1 MNTVREKMKNNRE
14 DEAAMIRAHAGY
26 RWPELFV
33 WLYIRKFSYRVLSLK
48 EFHIQI
54 LNAVKPGEYG
64 KQINVQAPRSTG
76 KTTLVN
82 RLIPIWR
89 ICYKDYDIAMG
100 RQPEEFIL
108 IVGRNETMA
117 KQRMNEIRQVLEFN
131 PLIREDFGN
140 LVGDPWAKRETNT
153 SNGVA
158 LRPLGRGASPRGAL
172 LGDVRP
178 TLKLCDDIE
187 DPKRCLNPDLREEDR
202 DWFMTDFMY
211 AGDLGSK
218 HSNTMIVDTVKHPES
233 LSEHLRTVPGWE
245 TLRFE
250 AVRYPKDIYHPTA
263 ERLWKQWERFY
274 SDTTLDDDE
283 RDARADAFFQ
293 SRKTEMN
300 ANVQMLWE
308 EALPY
313 VRVRKEIVERGY
325 HRVMRELQNDA
336 RDPAMSLFKM
346 NQAVTFSVTD
356 EGFRR
361 SDGRVVPWH
370 DIGGFT
376 TYLDTMGGR
385 DAVAN
390 SYACA
395 VVMAWEPL
403 PGGSSMNPDSL
414 SGVNGYILL
423 AWLDRVPLTEQMEHA
438 ILLAQCAEAM
448 LAPAYPKSHFVCEQR
463 PDKDGTIKMSTDHAF
478 RAMNERHRFERRI
491 MYHEQHQ
498 NKEDRIGT
506 LEPAIANGW
515 LAFNEKDLPG
525 EFWKQFRQFPT
536 ADHNDAPDAVQG
548 ACRAR
553 ITTTAQQRVN
563 LSAARKFHRNLV
575 VRL

>member
-1 MNTVREKMKNNRE
+1 MND
-14 DEAAMIRAHAGY
+14 DEAFCQLRAHAGY
-26 RWPELFV
+26 VYPDLFV
-33 WLYIRKFSYRVLSLK
+33 DYYIRNTSYQLLAFK
-48 EFHIQI
+48 DFHIEI
-54 LNAVKPGEYG
+54 LNAIKPGVYG
-64 KQINVQAPRSTG
+64 KQINVQAPRGTG

-82 RLIPIWR
+82 RLIPLWR
-89 ICYKDYDIAMG
+89 ICYKYFDLVMG
-100 RQPEEFIL
+100 VQPEEFIL
-108 IVGRNETMA
+108 IVGRNEPRA
-117 KQRMNEIRQVLEFN
+117 CQRITEIRQVLERN
-131 PLIREDFGN
+131 PLIRQDFGD
-140 LVGDPWAKRETNT
+140 LVGDVWAKKETDT
-153 SNGVA
+153 KNGIA
-158 LRPLGRGASPRGAL
+158 LRPLGRGSSPRGAL
-172 LGDVRP
+172 IGDVRP

-187 DPKRCLNPDLREEDR
+187 DPKRCLNPNLREEDR

-218 HSNTMIVDTVKHPES
+218 HSNTIIVDTVKHPES
-233 LSEHLRTVPGWE
+233 LSEHLRNLPGWR

-250 AVRYPKDIYHPTA
+250 AVTHPHDIYHPTA
-263 ERLWKQWERFY
+263 EHLWKEWERLY

-283 RDARADAFFQ
+283 RETRAEAFFE
-293 SRKTEMN
+293 SRKDEMN
-300 ANVQMLWE
+300 AGVKMLWE
-308 EALPY
+308 EKLPY
-313 VRVRKEIVERGY
+313 VSVRKEIVERSY
-325 HRVMRELQNDA
+325 HSVMRELQNDA

-361 SDGRVVPWH
+361 SDGHVVPWH

-385 DAVAN
+385 DALAN

-395 VVMAWEPL
+395 VVVVWEPL
-403 PGGSSMNPDSL
+403 PGGQSLNPDSL
-414 SGVNGYILL
+414 SGVNGYILS
-423 AWLDRVPLTEQMEHA
+423 AWMDRVALTEQMEHA
-438 ILLAQCAEAM
+438 ILLAQRAEAM

-478 RAMNERHRFERRI
+478 RTMKERYRFERRI
-491 MYHEQHQ
+491 MYHKQHQ

-548 ACRAR
+548 ACRSR
-553 ITTTAQQRVN
+553 ITTTAQQRVD
-563 LSAARKFHRNLV
+563 LSAARRFNRNSV
-575 VRL
+575 VRV

>member
-1 MNTVREKMKNNRE
+1 MKRWDLVRTYN
-14 DEAAMIRAHAGY
+14 IHAGY
-26 RWPELFV
+26 VQPNFFV
-33 WLYIRKFSYRVLSLK
+33 EYYIKDTSYRMLELK
-48 EFHIQI
+48 DFHIQI
-54 LNAVKPGEYG
+54 LGAIKPGEYG
-64 KQINVQAPRSTG
+64 KQINVQAPRGVG

-82 RLIPIWR
+82 RLIPLWR
-89 ICYKDYDIAMG
+89 ICYKRFDLIMN

-108 IVGRNETMA
+108 IVGRNERMA
-117 KQRMNEIRQVLEFN
+117 RQRITEIRGVLEHN
-131 PLIREDFGN
+131 PLIQRDFGD
-140 LVGDPWAKRETNT
+140 LVGSPWTKTETDT
-153 SNGVA
+153 RNGIG

-187 DPKRCLNPDLREEDR
+187 DPKRCLNPDLRDEDR

-211 AGDLGSK
+211 AGDLGSG

-233 LSEHLRTVPGWE
+233 LSEHLRTVPGWQ
-245 TLRFE
+245 TLRYQ

-283 RDARADAFFQ
+283 REARAETFFQ
-293 SRKTEMN
+293 SRRVEMN
-300 ANVQMLWE
+300 AGVQMLWE
-308 EALPY
+308 EKLPY
-313 VRVRKEIVERGY
+313 VSVRKEIVERGY
-325 HRVMRELQNDA
+325 HSVMRELQNDA
-336 RDPAMSLFKM
+336 RDPGMALFNM
-346 NQAVTFSVTD
+346 DEVVTFSVTD

-361 SDGRVVPWH
+361 SDERVVPWH

-385 DAVAN
+385 DALAN

-395 VVMAWEPL
+395 VIVVWEPL
-403 PGGSSMNPDSL
+403 PGGSKMNPDSL

-423 AWLDRVPLTEQMEHA
+423 AWLDRVALTDQMEHA
-438 ILLAQCAEAM
+438 ILLAQRAEAM
-448 LAPAYPKSHFVCEQR
+448 LAPAYPKSNFVCEQR

-478 RAMNERHRFERRI
+478 RVMKERHRFQGAI
-491 MYHEQHQ
+491 TYHQQHQ
-498 NKEDRIGT
+498 NKEDRIET

-515 LAFNEKDLPG
+515 LAFNERDLPP
-525 EFWKQFRQFPT
+525 ELWTQFRQFPS

-553 ITTTAQQRVN
+553 IMTTAQQRVN
-563 LSAARKFHRNLV
+563 LTAVRKFHRQSV

>member
-1 MNTVREKMKNNRE
+1 MKRWDLVRTYN
-14 DEAAMIRAHAGY
+14 IHAGY
-26 RWPELFV
+26 VNPKYFV
-33 WLYIRKFSYRVLSLK
+33 DYYIRNSSYRMLELK
-48 EFHIQI
+48 DFHIQI
-54 LNAVKPGEYG
+54 LGAVKPGEYG
-64 KQINVQAPRSTG
+64 KQINVQAPRGTG

-82 RLIPIWR
+82 RLIPLWR
-89 ICYKDYDIAMG
+89 ICYKAFDLAMH

-108 IVGRNETMA
+108 IVGRNERMA
-117 KQRMNEIRQVLEFN
+117 RQRITEIRGVLEHN
-131 PLIREDFGN
+131 PLIRHDFGD
-140 LVGDPWAKRETNT
+140 LVGSPWTKTETDT
-153 SNGVA
+153 RNGIG

-187 DPKRCLNPDLREEDR
+187 DPKRCLNPDLRGEDR

-211 AGDLGSK
+211 AGDLGSG
-218 HSNTMIVDTVKHPES
+218 HSNTIIVDTVKHPES
-233 LSEHLRTVPGWE
+233 LSEHLRTVPGWQ
-245 TLRFE
+245 TLRYQ
-250 AVRYPKDIYHPTA
+250 AVRYPDDIYHPTA
-263 ERLWKQWERFY
+263 EHLWKQWERVY

-283 RDARADAFFQ
+283 REARADAFFQ

-308 EALPY
+308 EKLPY
-313 VRVRKEIVERGY
+313 VHVRKEIVERGY
-325 HRVMRELQNDA
+325 HSVMRELQNDA
-336 RDPAMSLFKM
+336 RDPGMALFKIDA
-346 NQAVTFSVTD
+346 AVTFSVSD

-361 SDGRVVPWH
+361 SDGRLVPWH

-385 DAVAN
+385 DALAN

-395 VVMAWEPL
+395 VVVVWEPL
-403 PGGSSMNPDSL
+403 PGGGSMNPDSL

-423 AWLDRVPLTEQMEHA
+423 AWLDRVALTDQMEHA
-438 ILLAQCAEAM
+438 ILLAQRAEAM
-448 LAPAYPKSHFVCEQR
+448 LAPAYPKSNFVCEQR
-463 PDKDGTIKMSTDHAF
+463 PDKDGTIKMATDNAF
-478 RAMNERHRFERRI
+478 RTMKERYRFQRRI
-491 MYHEQHQ
+491 MYHKQHQ
-498 NKEDRIGT
+498 NKEDRIET

-515 LAFNEKDLPG
+515 IAFNERDLPP
-525 EFWKQFRQFPT
+525 EFWTQFRQFPS

-553 ITTTAQQRVN
+553 ITTTAQQRLNIRAFV
-563 LSAARKFHRNLV
+563 KHRRRPV

>member
-1 MNTVREKMKNNRE
+1 MND
-14 DEAAMIRAHAGY
+14 DEAFCQLRAHAGY
-26 RWPELFV
+26 VYPDLFV
-33 WLYIRKFSYRVLSLK
+33 DYYIRNTSYQLLALK
-48 EFHIQI
+48 DFHIEI
-54 LNAVKPGEYG
+54 LNAIKPGVYG
-64 KQINVQAPRSTG
+64 KQINVQAPRGTG

-82 RLIPIWR
+82 GLIPLWR
-89 ICYKDYDIAMG
+89 ICYKHFDLAMD

-108 IVGRNETMA
+108 IVSRNEPMA
-117 KQRMNEIRQVLEFN
+117 CQRITEIRQVLERN
-131 PLIREDFGN
+131 PLIRQDFGD
-140 LVGDPWAKRETNT
+140 LVGDVWAKKETDT
-153 SNGVA
+153 KNGIA
-158 LRPLGRGASPRGAL
+158 LRPLGRGSSPRGAL
-172 LGDVRP
+172 IGDVRP

-187 DPKRCLNPDLREEDR
+187 DPKRCLNPNLREEDR

-218 HSNTMIVDTVKHPES
+218 HSNTIIVDTVKHPES
-233 LSEHLRTVPGWE
+233 LSEHLRALPGWR
-245 TLRFE
+245 TLRYQ

-263 ERLWKQWERFY
+263 ERLWKQWERVY
-274 SDTTLDDDE
+274 SDTTLNDDE
-283 RDARADAFFQ
+283 R
-293 SRKTEMN
+293 EEN
-300 ANVQMLWE
+300 ANAFYAKHQDEMSGGVKMLWPE
-308 EALPY
+308 KLSY
-313 VRVRKEIVERGY
+313 IHVRKEILERGY

-346 NQAVTFSVTD
+346 NQAVTFSVIE

-361 SDGRVVPWH
+361 SDGHVVPWH

-385 DAVAN
+385 DALAN

-395 VVMAWEPL
+395 VVVVWEPL
-403 PGGSSMNPDSL
+403 PGGGSMNPDSL
-414 SGVNGYILL
+414 SGVNGYILS
-423 AWLDRVPLTEQMEHA
+423 AWMDRVALTEQMENA
-438 ILLAQCAEAM
+438 ILLAQRAEAM

-478 RAMNERHRFERRI
+478 RTMKERYRFERRI
-491 MYHEQHQ
+491 MYHKQHQ

-515 LAFNEKDLPG
+515 LALNEQDLPG
-525 EFWKQFRQFPT
+525 EFWTQFRQFPS

-548 ACRAR
+548 ACRSR
-553 ITTTAQQRVN
+553 ITTTAQQRVD
-563 LSAARKFHRNLV
+563 LSAARRFNRNSV

>member
-1 MNTVREKMKNNRE
+1 MND
-14 DEAAMIRAHAGY
+14 DEAFCQLRAHAGY
-26 RWPELFV
+26 VYPNLFV
-33 WLYIRKFSYRVLSLK
+33 DYYIRNTSYQLLALK
-48 EFHIQI
+48 DFHIEI
-54 LNAVKPGEYG
+54 LNAIKPGVYG
-64 KQINVQAPRSTG
+64 KQINVQAPRGTG

-82 RLIPIWR
+82 GLIPLWR
-89 ICYKDYDIAMG
+89 ICYKQFDLAMD

-108 IVGRNETMA
+108 IVGRNEPMA
-117 KQRMNEIRQVLEFN
+117 CQRITEIRQVLERN
-131 PLIREDFGN
+131 PLIRQDFGD
-140 LVGDPWAKRETNT
+140 LVGDVWAKKETDT
-153 SNGVA
+153 KNGIA
-158 LRPLGRGASPRGAL
+158 LRPLGRGSSPRGAL
-172 LGDVRP
+172 IGDVRP

-218 HSNTMIVDTVKHPES
+218 HSNTIIVDTVKHPES
-233 LSEHLRTVPGWE
+233 LSEHLRALPGWR

-250 AVRYPKDIYHPTA
+250 AVTHPHDIYHPTA
-263 ERLWKQWERFY
+263 EHLWKQWERVY
-274 SDTTLDDDE
+274 SDTTLNDDE
-283 RDARADAFFQ
+283 REARADAFFK

-313 VRVRKEIVERGY
+313 VHVRKEIVERGY

-346 NQAVTFSVTD
+346 NQAVTFSVIE

-361 SDGRVVPWH
+361 SDGHVVPWH

-385 DAVAN
+385 DALAN

-395 VVMAWEPL
+395 VVVVWEPL
-403 PGGSSMNPDSL
+403 PGGGSMNPDSL
-414 SGVNGYILL
+414 SGVNGYILS
-423 AWLDRVPLTEQMEHA
+423 AWMDRVPLTEQMENA
-438 ILLAQCAEAM
+438 ILLAQRAEAM

-478 RAMNERHRFERRI
+478 RTMKERYRFERRI
-491 MYHEQHQ
+491 MYHKQHQ

-515 LAFNEKDLPG
+515 LAFNEQDLPG
-525 EFWKQFRQFPT
+525 EFWTQFRQFPS

-548 ACRAR
+548 ACRSR
-553 ITTTAQQRVN
+553 ITTTAQQRVD
-563 LSAARKFHRNLV
+563 LSAARRFNRNSV

>member
-1 MNTVREKMKNNRE
+1 MKRLDLARTYNT
-14 DEAAMIRAHAGY
+14 HAGY
-26 RWPELFV
+26 VHPKFFV
-33 WLYIRKFSYRVLSLK
+33 DYYIRGTSSRLLELK
-48 EFHIQI
+48 DFHIQI
-54 LNAVKPGEYG
+54 LGVIKPGEYG

-82 RLIPIWR
+82 RLIPLWR
-89 ICYKDYDIAMG
+89 ICYKEFDLAMG

-117 KQRMNEIRQVLEFN
+117 RQRMSEIRNVLERN
-131 PLIREDFGN
+131 PLIRADFGD
-140 LVGDPWAKRETNT
+140 LVGSPWTKTETDT
-153 SNGVA
+153 RNGIG

-178 TLKLCDDIE
+178 KLKLCDDIE
-187 DPKRCLNPDLREEDR
+187 DPKRCLNPVLREEDR

-211 AGDLGSK
+211 AGDLGSA
-218 HSNTMIVDTVKHPES
+218 HSNTIIVDTVKHPES
-233 LSEHLRTVPGWE
+233 LSEHLRTVPGWQ

-263 ERLWKQWERFY
+263 EHLWKEWEHVF
-274 SDTTLDDDE
+274 SDTTLDDKE
-283 RDARADAFFQ
+283 REARADAFFQ

-325 HRVMRELQNDA
+325 HSVMRELQNDA
-336 RDPAMSLFKM
+336 RDPSMALFKM
-346 NQAVTFSVTD
+346 DQAMTFSVTD

-361 SDGRVVPWH
+361 SDGHIVPWH

-385 DAVAN
+385 DALAN

-395 VVMAWEPL
+395 VVIVWEPL
-403 PGGSSMNPDSL
+403 LGGGSMNPDSL
-414 SGVNGYILL
+414 SGVNGYILT
-423 AWLDRVPLTEQMEHA
+423 AWMDRVALTEQMEHA
-438 ILLAQCAEAM
+438 ILLAQRAEAM
-448 LAPAYPKSHFVCEQR
+448 LAPAYPKSNFVCEQR
-463 PDKDGTIKMSTDHAF
+463 PDKDGTIKMATDNAF
-478 RAMNERHRFERRI
+478 RTMKERYRFQRRI
-491 MYHEQHQ
+491 MYHKQHQ
-498 NKEDRIGT
+498 NKEDRIET

-515 LAFNEKDLPG
+515 LAFNERDLPP
-525 EFWKQFRQFPT
+525 EFWTQFRQFPS

-548 ACRAR
+548 ACRSC
-553 ITTTAQQRVN
+553 ITTTAQQRLN
-563 LSAARKFHRNLV
+563 LTAARKFHRNLV
-575 VRL
+575 VRV